1 MAQEIVPFI
10 YGMGV
15 GRNSHFDQEYRIQS
29 SRTKRAGFH
38 TVLGSLE
45 VLVSESAYFGDILPN
60 FE

>member
-1 MAQEIVPFI
+1 MAREIIPFI

-15 GRNSHFDQEYRIQS
+15 GRNSHFGWGSRIQS
-29 SRTKRAGFH
+29 SRPKSAGFH
-38 TVLGSLE
+38 VILGSLE